1 MCIGKIYIFLIVVK
15 RRKVVWDNLII
26 VNYNIIEVIIID
38 FDCFIFILEE
48 GIMLAFFLIY
58 ICF

>member
-48 GIMLAFFLIY
+48 GIMLVFFLIY